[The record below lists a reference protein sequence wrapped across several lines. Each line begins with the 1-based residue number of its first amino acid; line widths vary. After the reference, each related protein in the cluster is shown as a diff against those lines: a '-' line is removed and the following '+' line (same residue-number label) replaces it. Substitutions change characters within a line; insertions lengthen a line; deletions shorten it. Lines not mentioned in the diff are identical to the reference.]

1 MHIID
6 IEGKVDIIL
15 MNTDEIKTIKVLQT
29 NKIKTTSKRIV
40 DLSKEDIPP
49 GAKEK
54 KNAFKNVLTKNFLE
68 INKSHL
74 CVSTSTH

>member
-1 MHIID
+1 
-6 IEGKVDIIL
+6 

-54 KNAFKNVLTKNFLE
+54 KMHSKTY
-68 INKSHL
+68 
-74 CVSTSTH
+74 